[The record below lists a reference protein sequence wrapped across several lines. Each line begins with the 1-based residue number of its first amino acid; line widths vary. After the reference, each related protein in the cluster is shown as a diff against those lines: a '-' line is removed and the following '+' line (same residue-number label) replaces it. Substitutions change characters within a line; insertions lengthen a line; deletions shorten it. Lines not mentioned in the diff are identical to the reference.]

1 MVPHNIHFGQKL
13 YLVIQ
18 SNSLFASED
27 VYMVSEK
34 VSSMP

>member
-1 MVPHNIHFGQKL
+1 MVPHNTPFGQKL

-18 SNSLFASED
+18 SNSLIASAD
-27 VYMVSEK
+27 VYMVSGK